1 MTFKQFL
8 ELQEKFGHPN
18 WGGDRTKN
26 GHAFRNN
33 IRRNSFKV
41 QKPFMGIR
49 ADDKKKFFM

>member
-1 MTFKQFL
+1 MTFKQFI

-26 GHAFRNN
+26 GHSMRNN
-33 IRRNSFKV
+33 IKRNSFKV

-49 ADDKKKFFM
+49 ANDKKKFFM